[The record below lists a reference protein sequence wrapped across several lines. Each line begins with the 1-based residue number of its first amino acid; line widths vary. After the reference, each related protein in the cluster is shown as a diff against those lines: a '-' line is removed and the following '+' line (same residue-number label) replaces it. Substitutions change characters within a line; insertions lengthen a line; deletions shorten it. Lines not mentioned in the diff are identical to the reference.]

1 MFGDIKEI
9 ITELILCLYNK
20 LTDSM
25 GAMMADLLKGA
36 FPLEDLLAQAQA
48 AADNDEI
55 GDGGGGGGGG
65 SDDKSERGDKS
76 KRTGPKVPMCYAED
90 LVGQA
95 IAAHKEQI
103 EESNQTILDNVS
115 TFISDIQD
123 ELAGV
128 TGALSAI
135 TSPIGDIMGSIT
147 AALGFENLKLN
158 IMGCELAPSCPVA
171 DYYTLEDGGAAQSD
185 TQDPSAK
192 GVDDATAENAADPSA
207 TPDTPN
213 DPGYVQPESGRDS
226 QDLTTSEV
234 VQSPSEPSSAS
245 DSSIGSKGTTMNS
258 STSELTSTGERT
270 EEQTNYIKSGLEIH

>member
-65 SDDKSERGDKS
+65 GGSDDTS
-76 KRTGPKVPMCYAED
+76 KRTAPKVPMCYAED
-90 LVGQA
+90 LVGQTL
-95 IAAHKEQI
+95 AAHKEQI
-103 EESNQTILDNVS
+103 GEANQTILDNVS

-128 TGALSAI
+128 TDMLSNI
-135 TSPIGDIMGSIT
+135 TSPLGDIMGSIT
-147 AALGFENLKLN
+147 AALGFENLVLN
-158 IMGCELAPSCPVA
+158 ILGCELAPSCPVA

-213 DPGYVQPESGRDS
+213 DPGYVQPTNAQGD
-226 QDLTTSEV
+226 QDLTKSEV

-245 DSSIGSKGTTMNS
+245 GGGNNDDLTKTVDP
-258 STSELTSTGERT
+258 STSQISTSGRT
-270 EEQTNYIKSGLEIH
+270 QEQTDDITGTLDIY